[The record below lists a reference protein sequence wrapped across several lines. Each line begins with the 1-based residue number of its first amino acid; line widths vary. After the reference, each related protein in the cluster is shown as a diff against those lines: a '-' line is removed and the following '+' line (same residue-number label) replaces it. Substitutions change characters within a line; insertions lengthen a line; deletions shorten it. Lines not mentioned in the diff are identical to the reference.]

1 MTPVEVAKPVEQAAP
16 PIEARD
22 EAKPENRPEQGNRG
36 RGERKDNRRD
46 HKDDRR
52 QGRDDRVVGMG
63 DHMPDFLTRSFKPKA
78 EKADG

>member
-1 MTPVEVAKPVEQAAP
+1 VEVTKPVEQAAP
-16 PIEARD
+16 QVEARD
-22 EAKPENRPEQGNRG
+22 EVKADTRPEKDNRG

-52 QGRDDRVVGMG
+52 GGRDDRVVGMG